1 MQKHTTI
8 TADIPDE
15 LYQKYLEHAIK
26 KHGLKS
32 LGMNRISGIREINSK
47 MFIEKIREELKSEK

>member
-8 TADIPDE
+8 TADIPDK
-15 LYQKYLEHAIK
+15 LYKKYLDHVVK

-47 MFIEKIREELKSEK
+47 MFIEKIEEEIGE

>member
-15 LYQKYLEHAIK
+15 LYKKFLDHAIK
-26 KHGLKS
+26 KYNLKS

-47 MFIEKIREELKSEK
+47 LFIEKIEEEMKG